1 MTLIT
6 EQQAT
11 LGVAP
16 VCQALAVPRATYYR
30 WRQPTAR
37 VPVVRRVPR
46 ALPPEE
52 RQRVLAVLHDDR
64 FADLPPA
71 EVYATLLD
79 EGKYVCSIRTMYR
92 LLHAQ
97 AEVKERRRQLRH
109 PRYQAPE
116 LLATRPNQLWSWD
129 ITKLKGPVKGTSFY
143 LYVLLDVFS
152 RYVVG
157 WLVALQESATLAQ
170 RLIEETC
177 QRQGVEGGKLTIHA
191 DRGPAML
198 AKSVALLLA
207 DLGVTKTHSRPHV
220 SNDNPYS
227 ESQFKTLKY
236 SPEFP
241 DRFGSLPDARRFL
254 LDFFQWY
261 NSMHHHS
268 GLGLL
273 TPWDVHHGLAETR
286 LAERAAALRK
296 AFAATPER
304 FVRGVP
310 TPPALPQAVW
320 INKPRGADAVVSS
333 SLPLPGEPSSAD
345 PAARRARGAP
355 AGVAQCARRAGDG
368 GVEVPVAVAQPA
380 KELHTKL

>member
-1 MTLIT
+1 MGVIS
-6 EQQAT
+6 EYQAR

-30 WRQPTAR
+30 WQQSQPVAPAT
-37 VPVVRRVPR
+37 PRRVPR

-52 RQRVLAVLHDDR
+52 REQVLALLNDER
-64 FADLPPA
+64 FADLAPA

-92 LLHAQ
+92 ILQEHG
-97 AEVKERRRQLRH
+97 EVNERRRQLRH
-109 PRYQAPE
+109 PHYHAPE

-129 ITKLKGPVKGTSFY
+129 ITKLKGPVKWTYFY

-157 WLVALQESATLAQ
+157 WLVACQESATLAQ
-170 RLIEETC
+170 RLIAQSC
-177 QRQGVEGGKLTIHA
+177 ARQGIAEGSLTIHA
-191 DRGPAML
+191 DHGPAMI

-241 DRFGSLPDARRFL
+241 ERFGSLQDARSFL

-261 NSMHHHS
+261 NTMHHHS

-273 TPWDVHHGLAETR
+273 TPFDVHHGLAERR
-286 LAERAAALRK
+286 LAERQAALRH

-304 FVRGVP
+304 FVRGMP
-310 TPPALPQAVW
+310 TPPALPPAVW
-320 INKPRGADAVVSS
+320 INRPRRLEEQDSTAVGVE
-333 SLPLPGEPSSAD
+333 PGERV
-345 PAARRARGAP
+345 ARPTEWRNAP
-355 AGVAQCARRAGDG
+355 AGRTLDG
-368 GVEVPVAVAQPA
+368 EDSPSSPVSA
-380 KELHTKL
+380 KEVELVVAH

>member
-1 MTLIT
+1 MAIVTA
-6 EQQAT
+6 QQAT

-16 VCQALAVPRATYYR
+16 VCQALAVPRASYYR
-30 WRQPTAR
+30 WQQPTAKS
-37 VPVVRRVPR
+37 PGTPRRVPR

-52 RQRVLAVLHDDR
+52 RERVLTVLNDDR

-79 EGKYVCSIRTMYR
+79 EGKYLCSIRTMYR
-92 LLHAQ
+92 VLKENAQ
-97 AEVKERRRQLRH
+97 VRERRRQLRH
-109 PRYQAPE
+109 PRYAAPE
-116 LLATRPNQLWSWD
+116 LLATGPNQLWSWD
-129 ITKLKGPVKGTSFY
+129 ITKLKGPVKWTYFY

-157 WLVALQESATLAQ
+157 WMAALQESATLAQ
-170 RLIEETC
+170 RLIAQTC
-177 QRQGVEGGKLTIHA
+177 ERQGITEGTLTIHA
-191 DRGPAML
+191 DHGPAMI

-207 DLGVTKTHSRPHV
+207 DLGVTKTHGRPHV

-241 DRFGSLPDARRFL
+241 ERFGSLQDARSFL
-254 LDFFQWY
+254 LDFFHWY
-261 NSMHHHS
+261 NTAHHHS

-273 TPWDVHHGLAETR
+273 TPFDVHHGLAETR
-286 LAERAAALRK
+286 LAEREAALRK

-310 TPPALPQAVW
+310 SPPALPQAVW
-320 INKPRGADAVVSS
+320 INRPRTLDQHDCAPVDVE
-333 SLPLPGEPSSAD
+333 PGERV
-345 PAARRARGAP
+345 ARPTVWRNAP
-355 AGVAQCARRAGDG
+355 AGRTLDGDDSLSS
-368 GVEVPVAVAQPA
+368 PA
-380 KELHTKL
+380 SAKRES

>member
-1 MTLIT
+1 MAIIT

-30 WRQPTAR
+30 WRKPQER
-37 VPVVRRVPR
+37 VPGVRRVPR

-52 RQRVLAVLHDDR
+52 RQQVLAVLNDER

-79 EGKYVCSIRTMYR
+79 EGTFVCSIRTMYR
-92 LLHAQ
+92 ILEEQ

-109 PRYQAPE
+109 PHYHAPE
-116 LLATRPNQLWSWD
+116 LLATGPNQLWSWD
-129 ITKLKGPVKGTSFY
+129 ITKLKGPAKWTYFY
-143 LYVLLDVFS
+143 LYVILDVFS

-157 WLVALQESATLAQ
+157 WMVAVHESAALAQ
-170 RLIEETC
+170 RLIAQTC
-177 QRQGVEGGKLTIHA
+177 ERQGIAQGTLTIHA
-191 DRGPAML
+191 DRGPSMSS
-198 AKSVALLLA
+198 KPVALLLA

-241 DRFGSLPDARRFL
+241 DRFGSLPDTRSFL
-254 LDFFQWY
+254 LDFFLWY
-261 NSMHHHS
+261 NTQHHHS

-273 TPWDVHHGLAETR
+273 TPFDVHYGLAGQR
-286 LAERAAALRK
+286 RAEREKVLRT
-296 AFAATPER
+296 AFEMTPER

-310 TPPALPQAVW
+310 KPLALPQAVW
-320 INKPRGADAVVSS
+320 INKPKDASRETFDTKVCPEVSHS
-333 SLPLPGEPSSAD
+333 
-345 PAARRARGAP
+345 
-355 AGVAQCARRAGDG
+355 C
-368 GVEVPVAVAQPA
+368 
-380 KELHTKL
+380 